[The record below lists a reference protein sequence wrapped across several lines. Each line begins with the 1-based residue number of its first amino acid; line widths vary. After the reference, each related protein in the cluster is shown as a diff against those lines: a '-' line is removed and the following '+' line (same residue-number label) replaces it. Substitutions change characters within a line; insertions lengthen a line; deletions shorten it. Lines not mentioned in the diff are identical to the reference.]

1 MITELYGFLGLDWL
15 LQVAGAVEWNK
26 PPSNIRK
33 ITKLDDFKTA

>member
-1 MITELYGFLGLDWL
+1 MITELYGFLGLNL
-15 LQVAGAVEWNK
+15 LLPVAGSMEWNK